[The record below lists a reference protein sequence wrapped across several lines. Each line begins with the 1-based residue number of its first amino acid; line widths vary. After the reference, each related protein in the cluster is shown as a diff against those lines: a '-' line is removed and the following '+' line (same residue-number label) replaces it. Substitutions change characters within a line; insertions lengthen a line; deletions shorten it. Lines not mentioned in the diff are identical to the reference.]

1 MIDDVYRLWLTSM
14 PSTTFPVPVLQS
26 GIKITNEP
34 PKGMRAN
41 LGRTFQDITPDM
53 YEVCTSKPREFKKLL
68 FALAFFHAAIL
79 ERRKFGPIGWNIPYE
94 WMDSDFQVSYEQ
106 VNMYLS
112 TQPGVPWITLN
123 YIIAE
128 VNYGGRVT
136 DDKDVRLIKA
146 ILVRYLNEGI
156 LTDGYKLSPL
166 PEYYC
171 PPEGGIEEVR
181 EYVGQLPMDEDPQ
194 VFGLHPNA
202 MITAETSQAKV
213 FMDTVISVQPR
224 VGGGGGG
231 KTPQEI
237 VLDMVREFAKV
248 VPESMNKRD
257 AHPDTYRQTEE
268 GGMISLGVFHG
279 QETDRFNDLIS
290 KVKLSFAMLDKAIQG
305 LVVMSADYEE
315 MFNAFLIQSTPKMW
329 SKVTYPCLKP
339 LNSWMVDFV
348 DRIAFMRRWL
358 VGGAPASFWVPCF
371 YFPQGFM
378 TAAMQV
384 HARKTKIPIDTL
396 KFWSEPTLIED
407 GTSDDVQPQENGV
420 NIHGMFLQGCG
431 WNFAGQ
437 QLKES
442 DKDILF
448 VLIPVLWLNPVLNSE
463 FAEKMKS
470 STRYECPLYKTS
482 ERKGTLSTTG
492 HSTNWI
498 TWFQLP
504 TDMSD
509 QAHWIRRGVAL
520 LCMLDD

>member
-1 MIDDVYRLWLTSM
+1 
-14 PSTTFPVPVLQS
+14 
-26 GIKITNEP
+26 
-34 PKGMRAN
+34 
-41 LGRTFQDITPDM
+41 
-53 YEVCTSKPREFKKLL
+53 
-68 FALAFFHAAIL
+68 
-79 ERRKFGPIGWNIPYE
+79 
-94 WMDSDFQVSYEQ
+94 
-106 VNMYLS
+106 
-112 TQPGVPWITLN
+112 
-123 YIIAE
+123 
-128 VNYGGRVT
+128 
-136 DDKDVRLIKA
+136 
-146 ILVRYLNEGI
+146 
-156 LTDGYKLSPL
+156 
-166 PEYYC
+166 
-171 PPEGGIEEVR
+171 
-181 EYVGQLPMDEDPQ
+181 MDEDPQ

-202 MITAETSQAKV
+202 MITAETSQAKS

-248 VPESMNKRD
+248 VPGSLNKRD

-279 QETDRFNDLIS
+279 QETDRFNDLIA

-348 DRIAFMRRWL
+348 DRVAFMRRWL

-384 HARKTKIPIDTL
+384 HARKTRIPIDTL

-437 QLKES
+437 QMKES

-448 VLIPVLWLNPVLNSE
+448 VLFPVLWLNPVLNSE